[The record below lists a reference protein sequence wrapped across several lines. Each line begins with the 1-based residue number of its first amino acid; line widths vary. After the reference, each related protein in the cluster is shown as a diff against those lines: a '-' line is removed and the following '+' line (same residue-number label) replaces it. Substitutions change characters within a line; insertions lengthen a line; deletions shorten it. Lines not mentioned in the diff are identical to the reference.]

1 MSPEVKIFD
10 GKGNLKEIV
19 NLIPEI
25 KVFDGQGNL
34 KEIIQPVFDYKFAP
48 LRKYAPHE
56 CAYKKC
62 QIITERKFF
71 CSPACSE
78 KVQEARKKT
87 RREVRKVKRE
97 GEPKRPCEVCKKPTA
112 RLKNCSTRCLEI
124 ANRARSM
131 SEKKRKKFLK
141 EEKLKIIEGEG

>member
-10 GKGNLKEIV
+10 GQGNLKEIKHLV
-19 NLIPEI
+19 PEI

-34 KEIIQPVFDYKFAP
+34 KEIIQPVFNYECEP

-56 CAYKKC
+56 CQYKEC
-62 QIITERKFF
+62 QIITKRRFF
-71 CSPACSE
+71 CSTACAE
-78 KVQEARKKT
+78 KVKEGRKKA
-87 RREVRKVKRE
+87 RRENRKAEKT
-97 GEPKRPCEVCKKPTA
+97 GKPTRPCQICEKPTA

-131 SEKKRKKFLK
+131 SAKKKEKFLK